1 MLRNCVSFLRRQI
14 ELVDPIVI
22 VAMGGTAIKTM
33 DQMRNVTARSVS
45 DAAGTAEIWEG
56 RLVVHIAHTSGGSRF
71 LNNSDNKAKQIR
83 AKAFI
88 REAIVQLRAANR
100 I

>member
-1 MLRNCVSFLRRQI
+1 MLRNCGSFLRRQI

-22 VAMGGTAIKTM
+22 VAMGGIAIKTM
-33 DQMRNVTARSVS
+33 DQMRNAATRSVS
-45 DAAGTAEIWEG
+45 EAVGTAEVWDG
-56 RLVVHIAHTSGGSRF
+56 RLVVPIAHTSGGSRF

-88 REAIVQLRAANR
+88 REAIVRIRVANR